1 MSWAFYVT
9 LEIQSFKHMKF
20 EIQTEEDYSIMTLKS
35 ERLDSK
41 VAPEL
46 KSQFIVLANTR
57 DTGHLILDL
66 GAVAFADSSGL
77 GALLLAQRLY
87 RDLDRNLVLCNVPDR
102 IRKLLEISQL
112 NNVFTIA
119 SNTSEGISIASE
131 TAG

>member
-1 MSWAFYVT
+1 
-9 LEIQSFKHMKF
+9 MKF